1 MKVSVL
7 QFKPK
12 LLDKAHNLGRLSEML
27 AGIKTDLV
35 VLPELATSGYVFN
48 NPQEVLSIAEEA
60 GNGESFELFAALARK
75 NDCSIVFGFSEL
87 DSSFLSPSSS
97 FQPPSSSFL
106 RKQESPKPNEIPD
119 QVRNEEYNSSSFQ
132 SPSSSFQSPTSS
144 FLRKQESPKPNEIP
158 EQARNEEINTP
169 KLFNS
174 CALINPDGTWKV
186 YRKTH
191 LFYREKLFFSPGD
204 SGFFVCEAK
213 GGVKVGMMICFDWQ
227 FPEAARTLA
236 LKGAQLICH
245 PSNLV
250 LPWCQQ
256 AMKTRSLEN
265 RVFSLTSNRIGK
277 EGKGENELNFTG
289 ASQIL
294 NPKGELLASLS
305 TTEEGITTV
314 EIDPTEA
321 DNKQV
326 TKLNNAF
333 ADRRPEFYNL

>member
-48 NPQEVLSIAEEA
+48 SPQEVLSIAEEA
-60 GNGESFELFAALARK
+60 GNGESFELFSALAK
-75 NDCSIVFGFSEL
+75 EKDCSVVFGFPEL
-87 DSSFLSPSSS
+87 D
-97 FQPPSSSFL
+97 
-106 RKQESPKPNEIPD
+106 
-119 QVRNEEYNSSSFQ
+119 SSFQ
-132 SPSSSFQSPTSS
+132 SPSSSFLSPTSS

-213 GGVKVGMMICFDWQ
+213 DGVKIGMMICFDWQ

-277 EGKGENELNFTG
+277 EGEGENELNFTG

-294 NPKGELLASLS
+294 NSKGELLASLS

-314 EIDPTEA
+314 EIEPTEA

>member
-12 LLDKAHNLGRLSEML
+12 LLDKAHNLGKLSEML

-35 VLPELATSGYVFN
+35 VLPELAISGYVFN
-48 NPQEVLSIAEEA
+48 SHQEVLSIAEEA
-60 GNGESFELFAALARK
+60 GKGESFELFTALAK
-75 NDCSIVFGFSEL
+75 DNDCSIVYGFPEL
-87 DSSFLSPSSS
+87 DSSFL
-97 FQPPSSSFL
+97 PPSTSFL
-106 RKQESPKPNEIPD
+106 RKQESPKSNEVLD
-119 QVRNEEYNSSSFQ
+119 QVQ
-132 SPSSSFQSPTSS
+132 IQDT
-144 FLRKQESPKPNEIP
+144 
-158 EQARNEEINTP
+158 NTP
-169 KLFNS
+169 KLYNS
-174 CALINPDGTWKV
+174 CALINPDGSWHL

-204 SGFFVCEAK
+204 TGFFVCEAK
-213 GGVKVGMMICFDWQ
+213 SGVKIGMMICFDWQ

-277 EGKGENELNFTG
+277 EGKGENELTFTG

-305 TTEEGITTV
+305 TTEEGIATV
-314 EIDPTEA
+314 DIDPNEA
-321 DNKQV
+321 NNKQV
-326 TKLNNAF
+326 TELNNAF
-333 ADRRPEFYNL
+333 ADRRPEMYYL